1 MTDLTTWRWIP
12 GLVFETALD
21 MPFLILSVILVVSML
36 VQIAARLHSHI
47 LVSEKQTDLF
57 EGFAYKVSWIMRKE
71 ESIHL

>member
-1 MTDLTTWRWIP
+1 MTDLTTWRSVS
-12 GLVFETALD
+12 GLVFETALN
-21 MPFLILSVILVVSML
+21 MPFLIFSIILVVGML